1 MIRVNFIKKGL
12 NILLF
17 IFVAQQHELQGSY
30 AEDPCE
36 KRGVTMLQM
45 LKSI

>member
-1 MIRVNFIKKGL
+1 MIGVRFIKKAL

-17 IFVAQQHELQGSY
+17 IFVAQQHELEDSY
-30 AEDPCE
+30 AEDACE

-45 LKSI
+45 LKSV